1 MTANLTAVPR
11 QDMTRGPAKGSGWL
25 RARAYRARVG
35 LSTPIVTIMDRNGR
49 VIADEQRAVI
59 RYAAQAG
66 AGANIIFAAGT
77 TGEWNRLDNPRRQTV
92 IRITVEECARISS
105 SVGAS
110 VEAWAGITAHTS
122 AETIANLEYAL
133 EVGADAAVV
142 APLSIADVDD
152 PVDLVTRTIGEVFE
166 RRGRTLP
173 LFLYDNADIAVAGR
187 AAYLASNALRQ
198 MARLNYVHGIKVT
211 ASKEVFANYAHPPAY
226 FKLGGSFAIYPGNAY
241 LIFDLFKPLEG
252 ITGRMREYWS
262 RYLGPR
268 TLPHGVVAGASNVMP
283 REWQRSWQVCRNG
296 NVELMQRYEPIMQ
309 SFRVAGEFIR
319 AGELYK
325 PTIACLK
332 AALADLKVISSDALA
347 PGTPALDPAE
357 RREFLRRFRDIQRRA
372 AVTLEPEWLSGWAA
386 RPVPMQARLDG

>member
-1 MTANLTAVPR
+1 MTANLTAIPR
-11 QDMTRGPAKGSGWL
+11 EDLPAGPARGSGWL
-25 RARAYRARVG
+25 RARAYRARAG
-35 LSTPIVTIMDRNGR
+35 LSTPIVTVLDRNGR

-59 RYAAQAG
+59 HYAVQGG

-105 SVGAS
+105 SAGS
-110 VEAWAGITAHTS
+110 PVEAWAGITAATA
-122 AETIANLEYAL
+122 AETAANLEYAL
-133 EVGADAAVV
+133 DVGADAAVV
-142 APLSIADVDD
+142 APLAIADVDD
-152 PVDLVTRTIGEVFE
+152 PVAFVTRAIGEVFE

-173 LFLYDNADIAVAGR
+173 IFLYDNAAIAVAGR
-187 AAYLASNALRQ
+187 ATYLAGGVLRQ

-211 ASKEVFANYAHPPAY
+211 ASKEVFASYARPPAY
-226 FKLGGSFAIYPGNAY
+226 FKLGGNFAIYPGNAY
-241 LIFDLFKPLEG
+241 LIFGLFKPSEG
-252 ITGRMREYWS
+252 IAGRMREYWS

-283 REWQRSWQVCRNG
+283 REWQRSWQICRNG
-296 NVELMQRYEPIMQ
+296 NVELMQRYEPVMQ
-309 SFRVAGEFIR
+309 SFRVADEFIR

-325 PTIACLK
+325 PSIACLK
-332 AALADLKVISSDALA
+332 AALADLKVISSDAVA
-347 PGTPALDPAE
+347 HGTPALEAAE

-372 AVTLEPEWLSGWAA
+372 AVTLEPEWLSGWAT